1 MVANFTKPTPDAPSL
16 LQHDEVETY
25 FHEFGHV
32 MHQLCSQ
39 VGVGQRRVGR
49 GGLQAGWYQL
59 PSLNLTPWMCEQQQ
73 GMSLQLQKL
82 GALGKGISRAGSLC
96 VKSQGLSSSGPPD
109 EHPSPGPGCTCAC
122 AWPFCGQ
129 PSA

>member
-39 VGVGQRRVGR
+39 VGVGPGLAGKDGAPRLRWGLVGPE
-49 GGLQAGWYQL
+49 AVFSVWDSCAL
-59 PSLNLTPWMCEQQQ
+59 PWV
-73 GMSLQLQKL
+73 G
-82 GALGKGISRAGSLC
+82 
-96 VKSQGLSSSGPPD
+96 
-109 EHPSPGPGCTCAC
+109 
-122 AWPFCGQ
+122 
-129 PSA
+129 